1 MTSRPY
7 DLMKPRLSFFR
18 VKTERKAIESLQG
31 KWKYSRLLG
40 MFKAIENFHG
50 PLRL

>member
-18 VKTERKAIESLQG
+18 VKTERKAIETLQG
-31 KWKYSRLLG
+31 YWE
-40 MFKAIENFHG
+40 MFKAIGNFHG
-50 PLRL
+50 SLRI

>member
-1 MTSRPY
+1 
-7 DLMKPRLSFFR
+7 MKPRLSFLR

-31 KWKYSRLLG
+31 YWE

-50 PLRL
+50 PLRIFMAP